1 MATDLFSS
9 LHANIDGKLD
19 LFLNERLQ
27 NVVDVVRGPLALG
40 LVIYIAL
47 FGYMVMRGIISEPW
61 GELFYRMVKL
71 CLLYIAA
78 TTVAYSE
85 WITTLLFHGLP
96 AAISQALA
104 GKTIGTAGQAFDD
117 YYDQSD
123 IIIVRIET
131 AEAPYSDL
139 NPSQLV
145 LYALKN
151 GRRWC
156 R

>member
-78 TTVAYSE
+78 TTVAYRSDE
-85 WITTLLFHGLP
+85 SGV
-96 AAISQALA
+96 
-104 GKTIGTAGQAFDD
+104 GKE
-117 YYDQSD
+117 
-123 IIIVRIET
+123 V
-131 AEAPYSDL
+131 
-139 NPSQLV
+139 V
-145 LYALKN
+145 
-151 GRRWC
+151 GRCRSRWSPDT
-156 R
+156 